1 MTQKYGCDN
10 FVIAVF
16 YFNIR
21 NGCEHMSVKEPLKN
35 LVLNEQEWRLVQ
47 MIREM
52 KYGEI
57 QIYVMDS
64 KPVRVEKI
72 KKSIKL

>member
-1 MTQKYGCDN
+1 
-10 FVIAVF
+10 
-16 YFNIR
+16 
-21 NGCEHMSVKEPLKN
+21 MSSKEPIEN

-57 QIYVMDS
+57 HIFVMDS
-64 KPVRVEKI
+64 KPVRAEKI